1 MVGKFYNLDLNKLI
15 TTRFI
20 AFKNTTNKGE
30 IEMKTR
36 KLNEMAYDK
45 TFDGENCH
53 ATGYVVCLGNEN
65 NPGDWWVEYIDS
77 KGVLHYGR

>member
-1 MVGKFYNLDLNKLI
+1 MPKIIKISCAIGE
-15 TTRFI
+15 TGR
-20 AFKNTTNKGE
+20 KGE
-30 IEMKTR
+30 IEMKRR

-53 ATGYVVCLGNEN
+53 ATGYEVCLGNIN

-77 KGVLHYGR
+77 KGALHYGR

>member
-1 MVGKFYNLDLNKLI
+1 
-15 TTRFI
+15 
-20 AFKNTTNKGE
+20 
-30 IEMKTR
+30 MKRR

-53 ATGYVVCLGNEN
+53 ATGYEVCLGNIN

-77 KGVLHYGR
+77 KGALHYGR